1 MTNAMN
7 NWPTVADELNRTLSA
22 VDPAEV
28 EALVEAI
35 LSAKRIFAAG
45 AGRSGLAIRGFAM
58 RLAHLGLSA
67 FVVGETTTPSY
78 AAGDLLVIG
87 SGSGGTGSL
96 VAMATKARKIGGTV
110 ALITVLADSP
120 IGRLA
125 DLTTTIPA
133 VTPKSDAET
142 SATSIQPM
150 GALFEQSLFIL
161 FDLVVLRL
169 MERLGLDSAAM
180 FERHANLE

>member
-1 MTNAMN
+1 MSRATD
-7 NWPTVADELNRTLSA
+7 NWPTVAEELNRTLRA

-35 LSAKRIFAAG
+35 LSARRIFAAG

-58 RLAHLGLSA
+58 RLAHLGLTA
-67 FVVGETTTPSY
+67 FMIGETTTP
-78 AAGDLLVIG
+78 AFGVEDLLVIG

-96 VAMATKARKIGGTV
+96 VSMATKAGRIGGKT
-110 ALITVLADSP
+110 ALVTVLADSP

-125 DLTTTIPA
+125 DLTVVIPA
-133 VTPKSDAET
+133 VTPKSDEET
-142 SATSIQPM
+142 TATSIQPM

-161 FDLVVLRL
+161 FDLVILRL